1 LSTQER
7 WYTSTELAEL
17 LGVDPSSLRRWR
29 TAERRQGPPF
39 IRVSARKTIYSASDV
54 ESWLRKQRVDPD
66 AIA

>member
-1 LSTQER
+1 MNTQER
-7 WYTSTELAEL
+7 WYTTTELAEL

-39 IRVSARKTIYSASDV
+39 ISVSARKTIYSAADV

-66 AIA
+66 AVA